1 MMTINTIL
9 ITIVTRLDHISVMST
24 KSILI
29 SKISKVYIMSETFK
43 LLLNLRSL
51 RAVSREISLD
61 QLQESLEK
69 LTQVVNERTQEEE
82 QLHAENKER
91 NDKLEAYREM
101 LIADGIDPEELLGLM
116 SAKPKKSPRP
126 PRPAKYK
133 YVDADGQEKTW
144 TGQGRTPKFL
154 VDKNL
159 EDFLI

>member
-1 MMTINTIL
+1 MPDAI
-9 ITIVTRLDHISVMST
+9 
-24 KSILI
+24 
-29 SKISKVYIMSETFK
+29 K

-51 RAVSREISLD
+51 RALSREMTLD
-61 QLQESLEK
+61 QLQESLDK
-69 LTQVVNERTQEEE
+69 LTQVVNERTQEEA
-82 QLHAENKER
+82 QYIAENKER

-101 LIADGIDPEELLGLM
+101 LIADGIDPEELLQAM
-116 SAKPKKSPRP
+116 SAKPKKSNCA

-133 YVDADGQEKTW
+133 YVDEDGQEKTW